1 MRSVIHRIFDAPSV
15 SGAAIIAAKTAVIYL
30 FLIVGLR
37 LLGKRELGQLSL
49 YDLVMIIVLGNAV
62 QNAMINNDN
71 TLGGGLVA
79 AGVLLGLNRLFN
91 EIISRSRR
99 VEHLMVGEPV
109 LIVSD
114 GKLLEGPMRRQ
125 GLTVDEVMAAL
136 REHGID
142 ELSDVHLCILEVD
155 GSISVV
161 PRHAPVLKSK
171 RHYRGLRLP

>member
-1 MRSVIHRIFDAPSV
+1 VIHRIFDAPGL

-37 LLGKRELGQLSL
+37 LLGKRELGQLSV
-49 YDLVMIIVLGNAV
+49 YDLVMMIVLGNAV

-79 AGVLLGLNRLFN
+79 AVVLLSLNRMFN
-91 EIISRSRR
+91 EVVARSKR
-99 VEHLMVGEPV
+99 VEHLMAGEPV

-114 GKLLEGPMRRQ
+114 GKVLEGPMRRQ
-125 GLTVDEVMAAL
+125 GLTIEEVMAAL

-142 ELSDVHLCILEVD
+142 DLGEVHLCVLEVD

-161 PRHAPVLKSK
+161 PRHSQLLKTK